1 MFRLLFQLIQSFRK
15 RRLVKK
21 MNYLCLVALMSL
33 GVFSER
39 FLNLKRTN
47 MGFQNDAAAKIII
60 QSMFVNYTRKNIIVL
75 AEKETCNRLKT
86 NLMQN
91 NELVLSFEVMT
102 SVESFKTST
111 KIKFSIIFCETFND
125 FEIIDRQVTPE
136 NFHFDGYF
144 LIVTTAKLEAD
155 EIFLRLWSKF
165 IHKVLVFD
173 LESSQL
179 STFDPFV
186 GGKCNQITSKVINSF
201 INGSWSTNQFFPSDF
216 KNLQNCKIKVS
227 AMDNAPIVIK
237 TMLAN
242 GSYTLDG
249 IEVKLIRELGKS
261 LKFEADIES
270 IDKNHGL
277 VFENNS
283 TATENIR
290 HAITGNA
297 DLILGSYYL
306 TSTRSKHLTPTYTY
320 RIDETKIVVAKSPKY
335 SPLEKLLRPFNW
347 ILFLA
352 VLLTVLVG
360 VLITF
365 VIQKLTKPK
374 KSSVHPINVIV
385 VFFGGSQRSLPGQV
399 SLRILF
405 VAFSFFCIVIRT
417 VYQGSLF
424 TFMQIDDHKKGL
436 NTLDQMVQAN
446 YHFHVGEN
454 FGLTTKNASFHNR

>member
-1 MFRLLFQLIQSFRK
+1 
-15 RRLVKK
+15 
-21 MNYLCLVALMSL
+21 MNIL
-33 GVFSER
+33 GFAIAM
-39 FLNLKRTN
+39 
-47 MGFQNDAAAKIII
+47 MGFGEITPKL
-60 QSMFVNYTRKNIIVL
+60 QSNFKFALSRKERVEFKSVL
-75 AEKETCNRLKT
+75 QSVQIEDFSTVFIGMKQHESFSQFATSLMQDDELSSSFELKT
-86 NLMQN
+86 
-91 NELVLSFEVMT
+91 
-102 SVESFKTST
+102 SVNSFKTST

-136 NFHFDGYF
+136 NFHFDGFF
-144 LIVTTAKLEAD
+144 LIVTTAKVEAD
-155 EIFLRLWSKF
+155 EVFRRLWLKF
-165 IHKVLVFD
+165 VHKVLVFD
-173 LESSQL
+173 LESRHL

-186 GGKCNQITSKVINSF
+186 CGKCNQITSKVVNSF
-201 INGSWSTNQFFPSDF
+201 VNGSWLTNRFFPGDF
-216 KNLQNCKIKVS
+216 RNLQNCKIKVS

-277 VFENNS
+277 VFENNT
-283 TATENIR
+283 TATGNIR
-290 HAITGNA
+290 NLISGSA
-297 DLILGSYYL
+297 DMVIGCYYL
-306 TSTRSKHLTPTYTY
+306 TSTRGKHLTSSYFHLM
-320 RIDETKIVVAKSPKY
+320 DSTKVVVPKSPKY
-335 SPLEKLLRPFNW
+335 TPVEKLLRPFEW

-352 VLLTVLVG
+352 VLLTVFVG
-360 VLITF
+360 FLIAF
-365 VIQKLTKPK
+365 SIQKLTKPK